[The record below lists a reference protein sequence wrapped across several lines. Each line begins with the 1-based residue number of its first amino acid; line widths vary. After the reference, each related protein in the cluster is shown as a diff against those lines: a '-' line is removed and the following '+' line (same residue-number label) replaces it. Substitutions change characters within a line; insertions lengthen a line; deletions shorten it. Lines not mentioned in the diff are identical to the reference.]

1 MHVAFRTD
9 ASLEIGHGHVMR
21 CLTLAHA
28 LREQG
33 ASCLFVCRAHDGH
46 LIQKIR
52 QGGFQVV
59 ELPAPTRPLD
69 ATTSPARWLGV
80 SPEEDAEQTLAAL
93 ADGVEWL
100 VVDHY
105 ALDARWESRLRATC
119 KRLLVIDDLADRQHD
134 CDLLLDQN
142 PGRQPED
149 YAQYV
154 PAGCVVL
161 AGPAHALLRP
171 AFGNCRPSSLAR
183 ERSRLG
189 KLIIS
194 MGGVDI
200 HNATS
205 RVLDALDKTDLP
217 ADLQITVVLGA
228 AAPWQDS
235 VRQRAA
241 RLRWPTSVLVDVQD
255 MAGLMAASDLAVG
268 AAGGSALERCCL
280 GLPSVIVPIADNQ
293 LAGARALAHTGAA
306 VLASVDGSDA
316 PPLHQVM
323 GQLLAGNALASAA
336 AAAAAVTDGEGA
348 ARVAKHVFAP
358 PAPRLRTMRES
369 DLGRVLAWRNAPE
382 IRRWMLQTDEIG
394 AAEHAAW
401 FRRCSSDPN
410 RQLLIAEANGHP
422 IGFVQFSGL
431 KSAGPAEWGFYAA
444 PDAPPGSGLLL
455 GQLALAHAFGRLG
468 LPGLLGRALAE
479 NEASIRFH
487 QKLGFRPRPCAAG
500 TTPVPMH
507 AFELRRDDWKAA
519 VGAYA

>member
-1 MHVAFRTD
+1 MHIAFRTD

-21 CLTLAHA
+21 CLTLAHT

-33 ASCLFVCRAHDGH
+33 ASCLFVCRAHEGH
-46 LIQKIR
+46 LMQTIR
-52 QGGFQVV
+52 QDGFQVMA
-59 ELPAPTRPLD
+59 LPAPALPLD
-69 ATTSPARWLGV
+69 AIDSPAGWLGV

-93 ADGVEWL
+93 PDGVEWL

-105 ALDARWESRLRATC
+105 ALDARWERRLRAAC

-142 PGRQPED
+142 PGRQSED

-200 HNATS
+200 HNTTS
-205 RVLDALDKTDLP
+205 RVLDVLDKTDLP

-241 RLRWPTSVLVDVQD
+241 RLRWPTRVLVDVQD

-280 GLPSVIVPIADNQ
+280 GLPSVIIPIADNQ
-293 LAGARALAHTGAA
+293 LPGAHALAHTGAA
-306 VLASVDGSDA
+306 VLASIDGSDA
-316 PPLHQVM
+316 PPLHQVI
-323 GQLLAGNALASAA
+323 GHLFAGNALAGAS

-348 ARVAKHVFAP
+348 ARVARHLFTP
-358 PAPRLRTMRES
+358 PTPRLRTMRET
-369 DLGRVLAWRNAPE
+369 DLSRVLAWRNAPE
-382 IRRWMLQTDEIG
+382 IRRWMLQTGEI
-394 AAEHAAW
+394 AAVEHAAW
-401 FRRCSSDPN
+401 FRRCSSDPD
-410 RQLLIAEANGHP
+410 RQLLIAEANGRP

-431 KSAGPAEWGFYAA
+431 SYGSEAEWGFYAA
-444 PDAPPGSGLLL
+444 PDAPRGSGRLL

-468 LPGLLGRALAE
+468 LPCLLGRALAE

-487 QKLGFRPRPCAAG
+487 QKLGFRLRPCPAG
-500 TTPVPMH
+500 TSVPMQ
-507 AFELRRDDWKAA
+507 AFELRREDWEADA
-519 VGAYA
+519 GAHA